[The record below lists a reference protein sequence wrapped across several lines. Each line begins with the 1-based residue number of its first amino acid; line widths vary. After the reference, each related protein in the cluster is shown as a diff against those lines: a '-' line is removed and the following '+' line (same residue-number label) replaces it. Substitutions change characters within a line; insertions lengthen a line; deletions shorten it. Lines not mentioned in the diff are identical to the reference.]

1 MVDVTPCAHCGL
13 PAPASSNALPS
24 FCCAGCK
31 TVWSLLHEVGLAHYY
46 DLRERLEGDALAPGR
61 TRAAQA
67 AESKAFAHLDD
78 PEVQQAIADGQP
90 GRATLHVVGL
100 HCAACVWLIERLPEV
115 LEGVR
120 TARIGWSG
128 GSARLVVEWDPERVQ
143 LSTIAGFLH
152 RAGYEVHAIDA
163 EAEQAERRER
173 RRELIRIA
181 VAGASAGNVMLV
193 SVALY
198 AGALQDMD
206 AAWTGFFE
214 WAALLLAL
222 PALTWAAMP
231 FYRAAWAGLRMGRL
245 HIDLP
250 IALGLIGGF
259 VASVFATV
267 TRDQSGVYFDSVS
280 VLVFLLLVGRW
291 VQRRGQQWALSRTDL
306 LQRLLP
312 DRARRRTSEGQL
324 EDVAATALAP
334 GETIVVLPGEG
345 FPADARVLVGH
356 GSVDASSL
364 TGESLPLSVEVGDS
378 VLAGT
383 RNLHTRLELV
393 VEAAG
398 DATRIGSLA
407 TRIMQADRS
416 RAPIQHSVDRISG
429 WFVAAVLILAIVGGL
444 AWWWIAAERAF
455 AVVVSLLV
463 VSCPCALGLATPV
476 ALAVARARAAD
487 RGILFASAGAIEALA
502 NAETAVFDKTGTL
515 TEGEL
520 RVVDIA
526 RAAAVGRVQTRWS
539 PWRPDGWEARD
550 ELARHE
556 GGQPNGRHQ
565 TDESEL
571 ARLLAGIERESG
583 HPIAQAL
590 RRWAEREPGD
600 PAVIADLE
608 DHPGLGRSAR
618 IGASIVRV
626 GSVGWLGDALP
637 IELATSLEHALAR
650 GETAVLVERD
660 AEVIALLT
668 LADTPRADA
677 ATALDRLRRLG
688 VQLAIR
694 SGDHPRTVAAL
705 AGPLGIDD
713 HQGACSPEAKAEQ
726 IADWPSGGVAMIGD
740 GVNDAPAMRAA
751 SVGVAV
757 RGGAEI
763 ALRVADV
770 HLARPGVVEVAELF
784 EGSRRTMRVVHR
796 NLGFSLIYNLLFAS
810 LALAGRIDP
819 LMAALLM
826 PTSSLTVLL
835 SSALARTFTEVTP
848 AKTARRQT
856 LPDPGSVRAAPSS

>member
-1 MVDVTPCAHCGL
+1 MATTTPCAHCGL
-13 PAPASSNALPS
+13 PAPASPSGLPS

-31 TVWSLLHEVGLAHYY
+31 TVWELLHEVGLDHYY
-46 DLRERLEGDALAPGR
+46 DLRERLEGDALAPGL
-61 TRAAQA
+61 TRAEQA
-67 AESKAFAHLDD
+67 AELPGFAHLDD
-78 PEVQQAIADGQP
+78 ARVQQAIGEGKP
-90 GRATLHVVGL
+90 GRAELHLVGL

-115 LEGVR
+115 LPGVR
-120 TARIGWSG
+120 TARVGWSG
-128 GSARLVVEWDPERVQ
+128 AAKRGREAGTARLVVEWDPARLR
-143 LSTIAGFLH
+143 LSAIAAFLH

-163 EAEQAERRER
+163 EAEAAERRER

-198 AGALQDMD
+198 AGGLQDMD
-206 AAWTGFFE
+206 AGWTRFFE

-259 VASVFATV
+259 VASVIATIGGDPFDH
-267 TRDQSGVYFDSVS
+267 REVYFDSVS

-291 VQRRGQQWALSRTDL
+291 VQRRGQRWALSRTDL

-312 DRARRRTSEGQL
+312 ARARRLGG

-334 GETIVVLPGEG
+334 GDAILVLPGEG
-345 FPADARVLVGH
+345 IPADARVVAGR

-364 TGESLPLSVEVGDS
+364 TGESLPLAVEVGDH

-383 RNLHTRLELV
+383 RNLQGRLELI

-407 TRIMQADRS
+407 ARIMQADRS
-416 RAPIQHSVDRISG
+416 RAPIQRTVDRISG
-429 WFVAAVLILAIVGGL
+429 WFVAAVLLLALVGGL
-444 AWWWIAAERAF
+444 AWWSTSPERAF
-455 AVVVSLLV
+455 AVVVALLV

-476 ALAVARARAAD
+476 ALAVARGRAAE
-487 RGILFASAGAIEALA
+487 RGILFASAGAIEVLA
-502 NAETAVFDKTGTL
+502 KTETAVFDKTGTL

-520 RVVDIA
+520 RVVDVAMRGSIDE
-526 RAAAVGRVQTRWS
+526 R
-539 PWRPDGWEARD
+539 
-550 ELARHE
+550 ELAGLLRAIE
-556 GGQPNGRHQ
+556 G
-565 TDESEL
+565 
-571 ARLLAGIERESG
+571 ESG

-590 RRWAEREPGD
+590 RRWAERRPSSTPSITAIEE
-600 PAVIADLE
+600 L
-608 DHPGLGRSAR
+608 PGLGRAATIAGAR
-618 IGASIVRV
+618 VRV
-626 GSVGWLGDALP
+626 GSVGWLGHDLP
-637 IELATSLEHALAR
+637 SELAGVLEPALAR
-650 GETAVLVERD
+650 GETAVLVEREGD
-660 AEVIALLT
+660 PLALLS
-668 LADTPRADA
+668 LADTARADA
-677 ATALDRLRRLG
+677 PAALERLRRLG
-688 VQLAIR
+688 LQLAIR

-705 AGPLGIDD
+705 AERLQITDRA
-713 HQGACSPEAKAEQ
+713 GACSPEAKAEQ
-726 IADWPSGGVAMIGD
+726 LAAWPGPVAMIGD

-751 SVGVAV
+751 GVGVAV
-757 RGGAEI
+757 RGGAEV

-770 HLARPGVVEVAELF
+770 HLARPGVSEVAELF

-819 LMAALLM
+819 LTAALLM
-826 PTSSLTVLL
+826 PASSLTVLL
-835 SSALARTFTEVTP
+835 SSALARTFVTP
-848 AKTARRQT
+848 TKDATQSLHAANTVRPAR
-856 LPDPGSVRAAPSS
+856 SS